1 MSFAATLRRSR
12 NNNRVRH
19 AHAVFGTP
27 VRCRRA
33 SGSSDDRGH
42 GRSGGGSAGGGSGRL
57 RPKLGNAGVLLPG
70 GSGRALPPL
79 PAPRAAGGAA
89 VVRGRLYV
97 AGGVGPVG
105 LARQTFVFDLRR
117 CRWSSLPGPTPRE
130 HLAVTAARG
139 RLYALAGRKAGFDA
153 NTTIFESLAPPARRW
168 RGLPPVPA
176 ARGGTGAAT
185 PGLATS
191 GTNEFLP
198 LR

>member
-42 GRSGGGSAGGGSGRL
+42 GRL
-57 RPKLGNAGVLLPG
+57 RAKLRNAWVLSPG
-70 GSGRALPPL
+70 GSWRALPPL

-139 RLYALAGRKAGFDA
+139 RLYALAGRKAGFDT
-153 NTTIFESLAPPARRW
+153 NMTIFESLAPPARRW
-168 RGLPPVPA
+168 R
-176 ARGGTGAAT
+176 
-185 PGLATS
+185 
-191 GTNEFLP
+191 E
-198 LR
+198 